1 MEMTHGVSFGPYRL
15 AGPHGPLLRRSK
27 EVTIPPKALAVLWA
41 LVSRAGSVVTK
52 EELLSTVW
60 EGTVVGDEALTSCL
74 RRLRRALHEDAEQ
87 PRYIAT
93 VHRIGYRFIATV
105 ASSQYPVVSREES
118 QTGSGKSPEQNEG
131 LRLEAN
137 GQGLESSIQSLESA
151 EQRPIVVGRTSDLRD
166 GPTPSPQRVWSSR
179 NVALAGVVL
188 LRGLIAG
195 VQYLSQPS
203 LSTQDWSVPA
213 PATPG

>member
-52 EELLSTVW
+52 EELLRTVW

-74 RRLRRALHEDAEQ
+74 RRLRRAVHEDAEQ

-105 ASSQYPVVSREES
+105 VSSQHPVVSRERERPSALS
-118 QTGSGKSPEQNEG
+118 QEYRAKAAPVFP
-131 LRLEAN
+131 A
-137 GQGLESSIQSLESA
+137 
-151 EQRPIVVGRTSDLRD
+151 
-166 GPTPSPQRVWSSR
+166 PSPQ
-179 NVALAGVVL
+179 L
-188 LRGLIAG
+188 
-195 VQYLSQPS
+195 
-203 LSTQDWSVPA
+203 PA
-213 PATPG
+213 PVLVGREAELDQLHQLLGKAMHG